1 MESNK
6 KYWKGLEEYKSTPD
20 FVESN
25 KNEFAEPLPIEDV
38 LNEAGLSTV
47 TPRRD
52 FLKALGFGLGAV
64 TLAACQTAPVHK
76 SIPYLIK
83 PEEVVPGIPNYYVSS
98 FNGQSVLVKTREG
111 RPIKIEP
118 NPNAGVF
125 NLGTDA
131 QTQASVLDLY
141 DVSKLKNP
149 LLKDSAG
156 TLADSNWASI
166 DQFVKT
172 ELTKVQ
178 SSGKKIRIVSSSI
191 SSPSTTAV
199 IADFT
204 AAYPATKHVQYDA
217 VSYTGIIKAN
227 ENSFAK
233 PVVPKYNFDKA
244 DLIVSF
250 GADFLGT
257 WISGEEFTSQYVSNR
272 NHKSLKSGKMS
283 RHFQFE
289 AGMSLT
295 GTNADTRVPVKLSE
309 EGPALITLYNEIT
322 GAGLTGGGL
331 PNNVT
336 ADKAVKLVAKELL
349 QNKGKALVV
358 SGSNDISTQILVNAI
373 NSAIGS
379 YGSTID
385 LDNPSKR
392 FSGNDAEFAELIN
405 EMSRDEVGAVFFLD
419 SNPGYDVA
427 NAKAFA
433 DGLEKVGLKVSFS
446 DRKDETS
453 TLCNV
458 VAINHNYLE
467 SWGDASAYEGSYSI
481 VQPTIN
487 PVFNSRQAE
496 ESLLNWSDAPV
507 KEYYQYVRNNWE
519 SKILPVVGKS
529 WKDVLQTGI
538 FAATPKAAGTYTF
551 GLSLAAVIPSIISNS
566 KALVKEGQV
575 ELQVYES
582 IPMRDGRHA
591 NNAFLQELPDPVSKV
606 TWDNYIALSP
616 KFAEKLGYKEF
627 DVVSVKDDKG
637 YTIDLPV
644 LIQPGQAQGTASIA
658 LGYGRTKAGKAGDNV
673 GKNAF
678 PFVSFSNGTIKY
690 ATTVSLTGTG
700 RTEELAQTQTH
711 HSFEGRN
718 IIREAT
724 FTEYKKNPAA
734 GSGNDHA
741 KHKSYDLWDKYEKPG
756 NNWLMAIDLNACT
769 GCGACIVAC
778 NVENNIPVVGKD
790 EVRRRR
796 EMHWIRID
804 RYYSYNV
811 EDGGHEAEAEHG
823 EHSNGINAVTKEK
836 EIAHLD
842 NLDHVSV
849 VHQPML
855 CQHCDHAPCETVC
868 PVLATVHSSDG
879 LNSMAYNRCVG
890 TRYCANNCPYKV
902 RRFNWFNYWNDSRF
916 DNYLNN
922 EFTQLVLNP
931 DVTARS
937 RGVMEKCSMCIQRI
951 QGGKLQAKMEK
962 RPLKDGDIKMA
973 CQQACSANAI
983 VFGDGNDPNSEVS
996 KALRSERIYYVLEEI
1011 NVQPGIGYMTK
1022 IRNTDTTVQA

>member
-6 KYWKGLEEYKSTPD
+6 KYWKGLEEYKNTPD
-20 FVESN
+20 FVESS

-64 TLAACQTAPVHK
+64 TLAACQPAPVHK

-83 PEEVVPGIPNYYVSS
+83 PEEVTPGIPNYYVSS
-98 FNGQSVLVKTREG
+98 YNGQSILVKTREG

-118 NPNAGVF
+118 NPNAGIF
-125 NLGTDA
+125 NNGTDA

-141 DVSKLKNP
+141 DISKLKVPVLDN
-149 LLKDSAG
+149 KE
-156 TLADSNWASI
+156 SNWSAV
-166 DQFVKT
+166 DTFVRA
-172 ELTKVQ
+172 ELNKAKA
-178 SSGKKIRIVSSSI
+178 SGKKIRIVSSTVN
-191 SSPSTTAV
+191 SPSTLAV
-199 IADFT
+199 LADFT
-204 AAYPATKHVQYDA
+204 TAFPTTKHVQYDA

-227 ENSFAK
+227 EASFGKA
-233 PVVPKYNFDKA
+233 VLPKYNFDKA

-250 GADFLGT
+250 AADFLGT

-272 NHKSLKSGKMS
+272 NHKSLEKGKMS

-295 GTNADTRVPVKLSE
+295 GTNADTRIPVKLSE
-309 EGPALITLYNEIT
+309 EGPALIALYNAIT
-322 GAGLTGGGL
+322 GNTLAGAAL

-336 ADKAVKLVAKELL
+336 ADKALKLVGKELL

-358 SGSNDISTQILVNAI
+358 SGSNDINTQILVNAI
-373 NSAIGS
+373 NVAIGS
-379 YGSTID
+379 YGTTID

-392 FSGNDAEFAELIN
+392 YTGNDAEFAALLG
-405 EMSRDEVGAVFFLD
+405 EMSRGEVAAVLFLD
-419 SNPGYDVA
+419 ANPAYDAVNSKVFTEA
-427 NAKAFA
+427 LAK
-433 DGLEKVGLKVSFS
+433 VPLKVSFS

-458 VAINHNYLE
+458 IAINQNYLE
-467 SWGDASAYEGSYSI
+467 SWGDASAYEGYYSV

-487 PVFNSRQAE
+487 PIFNSRQAE
-496 ESLLNWSDAPV
+496 QSLLVWSDNPV

-519 SKILPVVGKS
+519 KNLLPSLGGKT
-529 WKDVLQTGI
+529 WNDLLQTGV
-538 FAATPKAAGTYTF
+538 FVAPVKPAGVYAF
-551 GLSLAAVIPSIISNS
+551 SLSLAEVSASIVNSS
-566 KALVKEGQV
+566 KALAKDI
-575 ELQVYES
+575 ELHVYES
-582 IPMRDGRHA
+582 GSMRTGKNG
-591 NNAFLQELPDPVSKV
+591 NNAFLLELPDAVSKV
-606 TWDNYIALSP
+606 TWDNYIALAP

-627 DVVSVKDDKG
+627 DVISVKAENG
-637 YTIDLPV
+637 YTIELPI

-658 LGYGRTKAGKAGDNV
+658 LGFGRTKVGKAGDNV
-673 GKNAF
+673 GQNAY
-678 PFVSFSNGTIKY
+678 PFLSLANGTVKY
-690 ATTVSLTGTG
+690 ATTVKLSGTG

-724 FTEYKKNPAA
+724 FEAYVKDPAA
-734 GSGNDHA
+734 GSGNHGE
-741 KHKSYDLWDKYEKPG
+741 KHKTYDLWSKYEKPG
-756 NNWLMAIDLNACT
+756 NNWVMAIDLNACT
-769 GCGACIVAC
+769 GCGSCIVAC

-790 EVRRRR
+790 EVRKRR
-796 EMHWIRID
+796 EMHWLRID

-811 EDGGHEAEAEHG
+811 AAEHNEEEG
-823 EHSNGINAVTKEK
+823 AAHGTAHSTGINAVTEEK
-836 EIAHLD
+836 EIAHLE
-842 NLDHVSV
+842 NLDNVSV

-879 LNSMAYNRCVG
+879 LNHMAYNRCVG

-951 QGGKLQAKMEK
+951 QGGKLQAKLEK

-983 VFGDGNDPNSEVS
+983 IFGDGNDPESEVS
-996 KALRSERIYYVLEEI
+996 KALRSERIYYVLEEL
-1011 NVQPGIGYMTK
+1011 NVQPGVGYMTK